1 MKIVI
6 LLLQFI
12 SSLNN
17 IMTLAELE
25 PGDKGVITKVR
36 GRGAFRKRILEMGFI
51 SGKEVS
57 VIQRAPLMDPVEYNI
72 MSYNVSLRNSEASLI
87 EILTEEESKQKE
99 HEFNDIKTG
108 SRIGNLFTAAA
119 QQKKKTINVAFVGNP
134 NSGKTTLFNHASG
147 LKEHV
152 GNYSGVTVEAKE
164 AQFRKGEYIFNVTD
178 LPGTY
183 SITAYTPEELFV
195 RDYIID
201 NVPDVV
207 VNIID
212 SSNLERNLFLTTQ
225 LIDMD
230 IKLVVAL
237 NMHDELLASGNTLDH
252 DRLGMLLGVPFVPT
266 VGSKGKGVNDLLQK
280 IIDVYEDRDTTHR
293 HIHISYG
300 NVIEPAINRIQEMIY
315 KNVSN
320 ELTNRISSRFLAIK
334 LLEKDRAT
342 EVALEHTENF
352 FSIMDVTDQEIS
364 RIESTYNQ
372 DTESLIADAKY
383 GFIAG
388 ALKETFQLNP
398 VLQRKTSEVIDT
410 IVTHKVWGI
419 PIFVFLMWLTF
430 YCTFKLG
437 EYPMQWIEQLV
448 EVVSSLFST
457 ILPDGILKDLVIQ
470 GIIGGVGGV
479 IIFLPNIL
487 LLYLFI
493 SLMEDTGYMARAVF
507 IMDKVM
513 HKIGLHGKSF
523 IPLVMGFGCNVP
535 AILSTRIIESKRDR
549 LITMLINPFMS
560 CSARLPVYILF
571 ISAFFVNYQG
581 TILFSMYAIGVLLA
595 ICSSLL
601 FKKTIFKKA
610 DIPFVMELPPYRKP
624 TMRSLVK
631 HMWNRAEQYL
641 KKMGGVI
648 LVASIIIWALG
659 YFPRHTDTDH
669 IYEEQIANIRSQ
681 YSTMILQTQQPEDVV
696 RAAKEAENEEILNIQ
711 HEQESNRQLNSY
723 IGRIGKFIEPVMRP
737 LGFDWKMSVAV
748 VTGVA
753 AKEITIG
760 TLGVLYQADTEDDEN
775 QSSLITKLKQ
785 QIYHDGPKK
794 GQAVFTPLV
803 AFSFMLFILIYFPC
817 IAVVAAIRRESG
829 AVKWAAFSVV
839 YTTVLAYLASLLTFQ
854 IGSLFF

>member
-1 MKIVI
+1 
-6 LLLQFI
+6 
-12 SSLNN
+12 
-17 IMTLAELE
+17 MTLADLA
-25 PGDKGVITKVR
+25 PGEKGIITKVK

-57 VIQRAPLMDPVEYNI
+57 VIQRAPLMDPVEYNV
-72 MSYNVSLRNSEASLI
+72 MNYNVSLRNSEARLI
-87 EILTEEESKQKE
+87 EILTEAESQE
-99 HEFNDIKTG
+99 QHQDIHVA
-108 SRIGNLFTAAA
+108 SRIGNLFTATV

-134 NSGKTTLFNHASG
+134 NSGKTTLFNFASG

-152 GNYSGVTVEAKE
+152 GNYSGVTVDAKE
-164 AQFRKGEYIFNVTD
+164 AKFRKGDYTFNVTD
-178 LPGTY
+178 LPGAY

-195 RDYIID
+195 RDFIID

-212 SSNLERNLFLTTQ
+212 SSNLERNLYLTTQ

-230 IKLVVAL
+230 IKLVGVL
-237 NMHDELLASGNTLDH
+237 NMHDELLASGNQLDH
-252 DRLGMLLGVPFVPT
+252 ERLGMLLGMPFVPT
-266 VGSKGKGVNDLLQK
+266 VGSRGKGVNELLQK
-280 IIDVYEDRDTTHR
+280 IIDIYEDKDTSYR

-300 NVIEPAINRIQEMIY
+300 NVIEPGINRVQDLIY
-315 KNVSN
+315 KSCS
-320 ELTNRISSRFLAIK
+320 EGLINRVSSRFLAIK

-342 EVALEHTENF
+342 EVALENSDLFEQL
-352 FSIMDVTDQEIS
+352 MKVTDEEIT
-364 RIESTYNQ
+364 RIETTYGQ

-388 ALKETFQLNP
+388 ALKETFRQSPHARRRNTEI
-398 VLQRKTSEVIDT
+398 VDN
-410 IVTHKVWGI
+410 IVTHKFWGI
-419 PIFVFLMWLTF
+419 PIFIFLMWLTF
-430 YCTFKLG
+430 YGTFKLG
-437 EYPMQWIEQLV
+437 EYPMQWIEHLV
-448 EVVSSLFST
+448 EFISARLSDAM
-457 ILPDGILKDLVIQ
+457 PAGMLKDLLIQ
-470 GIIGGVGGV
+470 GVIGGVGGV

-571 ISAFFVNYQG
+571 ISAFFASYQG
-581 TILFSMYAIGVLLA
+581 TILFAMYGIGVFIAIGSA
-595 ICSSLL
+595 LL

-610 DIPFVMELPPYRKP
+610 DVPFVMELPPYRTP
-624 TMRSLVK
+624 TVRSLVK
-631 HMWNRAEQYL
+631 HMWNRTEQYL

-659 YFPRHTDTDH
+659 YFPRRTAEDH
-669 IYEEQIANIRSQ
+669 VYEGKIANIKSQ
-681 YSTMILQTQQPEDVV
+681 YATMIMQTQQTREVV
-696 RAAKEAENEEILNIQ
+696 NALKEKENTEIKNIELE
-711 HEQESNRQLNSY
+711 HESHRQLNSY
-723 IGRIGKFIEPVMRP
+723 IGRLGKFIEPAMSP

-748 VTGVA
+748 LTGVA
-753 AKEITIG
+753 AKEITVG
-760 TLGVLYQADTEDDEN
+760 TMGVLYQAEATDDD
-775 QSSLITKLKQ
+775 QASLVTKLQ
-785 QIYHDGPKK
+785 QQRYQEGPRK
-794 GQAVFTPLV
+794 GDLVFTPLV

-829 AVKWAAFSVV
+829 AVKWAVFIVI
-839 YTTVLAYLASLLTFQ
+839 YTTLLAYLASLATYQ
-854 IGSLFF
+854 IGSIFL

>member
-1 MKIVI
+1 
-6 LLLQFI
+6 
-12 SSLNN
+12 
-17 IMTLAELE
+17 MTLAELE
-25 PGDKGVITKVR
+25 PGDKGIITKVK

-57 VIQRAPLMDPVEYNI
+57 VIQRAPLMDPVEYNV

-99 HEFNDIKTG
+99 HEFNGLITG
-108 SRIGNLFTAAA
+108 SRVGNLLNAAV
-119 QQKKKTINVAFVGNP
+119 QLKKKTINVAFVGNP

-152 GNYSGVTVEAKE
+152 GNYSGVTVDAKE
-164 AQFRKGEYIFNVTD
+164 AHFRKGDYIFNVTD

-183 SITAYTPEELFV
+183 SITAYSPEELFV

-212 SSNLERNLFLTTQ
+212 GSNLERNLFLTTQ

-237 NMHDELLASGNTLDH
+237 NMHDELLASGNILDH
-252 DRLGMLLGVPFVPT
+252 ERLGMLLGVPFVPT
-266 VGSKGKGVNDLLQK
+266 IGSKGKGVNDLLQK

-300 NVIEPAINRIQEMIY
+300 NVIEPAINRIQDLIY
-315 KNVSN
+315 KSISN
-320 ELTNRISSRFLAIK
+320 ELTHRISSRFLAIK

-342 EVALEHTENF
+342 EVALEQTDNF
-352 FSIMDVTDQEIS
+352 RDIMDVSDQEVS
-364 RIESTYNQ
+364 RIENTYNQ

-398 VLQRKTSEVIDT
+398 VLQRKTSETIDT

-419 PIFVFLMWLTF
+419 PIFIFLMWLTF
-430 YCTFKLG
+430 YGTFKLG
-437 EYPMQWIEQLV
+437 EYPMQWIEKLV
-448 EVVSSLFST
+448 ELVSTLFST
-457 ILPDGILKDLVIQ
+457 ILPDGILKDLIIQ

-595 ICSSLL
+595 IFSSLL
-601 FKKTIFKKA
+601 FKRTLFKKA
-610 DIPFVMELPPYRKP
+610 DVPFVMELPPYRTP
-624 TMRSLVK
+624 TFRSLVK

-659 YFPRHTDTDH
+659 YFPRHTNNDH
-669 IYEEQIANIRSQ
+669 IYTNKIADIRTQ
-681 YSTMILQTQQPEDVV
+681 YATMILQTQQPEHVV
-696 RAAKEAENEEILNIQ
+696 RSAKQQENDEIQ
-711 HEQESNRQLNSY
+711 KVEHEKESNRQLNSY

-760 TLGVLYQADTEDDEN
+760 TMGVLYQADTDNDAN
-775 QSSLITKLKQ
+775 QSSLITKLRQ
-785 QIYHDGPKK
+785 QTYQDGPKK

-829 AVKWAAFSVV
+829 AAKWAAFIVI
-839 YTTVLAYLASLLTFQ
+839 YTTMLAYLASLLTYQ
-854 IGSLFF
+854 IGSIIT